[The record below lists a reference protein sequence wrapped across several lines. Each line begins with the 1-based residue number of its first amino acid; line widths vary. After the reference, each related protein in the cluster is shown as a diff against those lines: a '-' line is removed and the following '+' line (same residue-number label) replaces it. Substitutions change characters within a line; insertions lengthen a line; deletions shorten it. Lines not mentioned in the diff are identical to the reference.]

1 MEIRPRQYL
10 LDIWR
15 ATAEASFQGD
25 KWMAGGRDGS
35 NSISD
40 AEQLLCIMLPVTEL
54 PWFQL
59 ARPNDTAEDIL
70 KALHVLG
77 DSLDIPQRLIRALLE
92 YMERYT
98 DDSGSPVFSGGSYFN
113 MLDPE
118 GTLSP
123 AQRKLDVVD
132 SFSMSITLTLS
143 ALAFIRRFRN
153 ETRREDLHQEMNRLE
168 ELSNIRLTAAMVGL
182 LRSFSLN
189 VFDLQSK
196 AGHILCR
203 RSNQRRLRD
212 RQIVT
217 DLQNALQEV
226 KSNLNTLTAGSG
238 QAVADLDSP
247 NRLYECGWS
256 WGILKDAPP
265 IEIVNPDT
273 LEKFV
278 QPDGVAE
285 DRPRL
290 YFTGIALDGIADLF
304 SARTILQGLLD
315 GDQNRLANAL
325 RVRQE
330 ITQSYWSTIAMFGT
344 GRWPLEDL
352 PWQTSDGQESSYYSL
367 QVCSMVVQD
376 LVKKRA
382 PDSELGRIGT
392 ILLDLA
398 NRGRVSRRPVKD
410 DPALEE
416 LHAPGV
422 PLTLDGSENA
432 GCHTVGWI
440 VSNFAPLLLKRIFT
454 IAGLLSDTE
463 RRKDLLTLADT
474 VWEHLFQRR
483 LKDGSGRDLW
493 DQPGDAFDQLSTRHE
508 LPSWYY
514 TERVVECLVVAANE
528 VIDRPP
534 VHGVELTRVATDLL
548 NEAEHLFDRQ
558 LLIESGEAGPAL
570 RVVLQTARTNLRRA
584 RDILNESP
592 GTAAVLA
599 NEVLR
604 ELERLA
610 MARRDAAGGT

>member
-256 WGILKDAPP
+256 WGILK
-265 IEIVNPDT
+265 
-273 LEKFV
+273 
-278 QPDGVAE
+278 
-285 DRPRL
+285 
-290 YFTGIALDGIADLF
+290 
-304 SARTILQGLLD
+304 
-315 GDQNRLANAL
+315 
-325 RVRQE
+325 
-330 ITQSYWSTIAMFGT
+330 
-344 GRWPLEDL
+344 
-352 PWQTSDGQESSYYSL
+352 
-367 QVCSMVVQD
+367 
-376 LVKKRA
+376 
-382 PDSELGRIGT
+382 
-392 ILLDLA
+392 
-398 NRGRVSRRPVKD
+398 
-410 DPALEE
+410 
-416 LHAPGV
+416 
-422 PLTLDGSENA
+422 
-432 GCHTVGWI
+432 
-440 VSNFAPLLLKRIFT
+440 
-454 IAGLLSDTE
+454 
-463 RRKDLLTLADT
+463 
-474 VWEHLFQRR
+474 
-483 LKDGSGRDLW
+483 
-493 DQPGDAFDQLSTRHE
+493 
-508 LPSWYY
+508 
-514 TERVVECLVVAANE
+514 
-528 VIDRPP
+528 
-534 VHGVELTRVATDLL
+534 
-548 NEAEHLFDRQ
+548 
-558 LLIESGEAGPAL
+558 
-570 RVVLQTARTNLRRA
+570 
-584 RDILNESP
+584 
-592 GTAAVLA
+592 
-599 NEVLR
+599 
-604 ELERLA
+604 
-610 MARRDAAGGT
+610 